1 MTRTQQTLAGMI
13 LEADAVSY
21 ARSGNSWTARHLRLQ
36 RQGRLVE
43 AWDAFHLAQ
52 SYRQRLRMVL
62 SAARATTNEGMHA

>member
-1 MTRTQQTLAGMI
+1 MRTQQTLAQQI

-21 ARSGNSWTARHLRLQ
+21 AHSINSWTAHHLRLQ
-36 RQGRLVE
+36 RQGRLME

-62 SAARATTNEGMHA
+62 SATRATSSEGMHA